1 MQTQFK
7 MLTFWR
13 TLAMASWCMLQ
24 LMSCTDAQ
32 GTWEQL
38 LNNAGIS
45 SMHTAITH
53 YNTAILLDRTN
64 IGESEIDL
72 PDGGCRENDDEL
84 ALKKD
89 CTAHSV
95 MFDTNGNSVRALW
108 VQTDTWCSSGQF
120 DADGKMIQTGGDY
133 EGIKKIRTLAPC
145 GRNGDCDW
153 VETDDELSEGRWYAT
168 NQILPDGKMQ
178 IVIGGRRAFSYE
190 FVPKR
195 KNNEGV
201 FDLQLLEDTNSE
213 SGDNMYPFVHLLP
226 SGNLYIFANR
236 DSIIL
241 NYKDDKVEKEFPRI
255 PGEPRNYPSAGSSVM
270 LPLDQADDFSVVEV
284 LVCGGARDGAFKD
297 YREQYPASKTCGRIV
312 VTDDDPEWAMEDMP
326 MRRTMGDMLLLPNGE
341 VLIINGAEKGSQGWG
356 KASDPILTPVKY
368 ATYNADNRWQ
378 TLAAG
383 DIPRVY
389 HSTANLLVDG
399 RILLAG
405 SNTHQYYTL
414 NGDLPTELRID
425 AFSPPYLAAG
435 YDDKRPAI
443 TDSPATIGYGDTFEI
458 TFTATERI
466 GDFEVNIES
475 SPFVTHS
482 YAMGQRLVRLKVTTP
497 VAAANVE
504 GTYTVQVTAPPYA
517 ELAPPGYYMLW
528 PVQDWIPGTAVWV
541 KIA

>member
-7 MLTFWR
+7 EAFWMA
-13 TLAMASWCMLQ
+13 LAMAAWCLLQ
-24 LMSCTDAQ
+24 LSVTEAQ

-38 LNNAGIS
+38 LDNAGIS

-64 IGESEIDL
+64 IGKSKIDL
-72 PDGGCRENDDEL
+72 PDGECRRNEDEL

-95 MFDTNGNSVRALW
+95 MFDPSRNTVRALW

-120 DADGKMIQTGGDY
+120 DADGTMIQTGGDY
-133 EGIKKIRTLAPC
+133 EGLKKIRTLAPC

-153 VETDDELSEGRWYAT
+153 VETDEELEEGRWYAT
-168 NQILPDGKMQ
+168 NQILPDGQIQ
-178 IVIGGRRAFSYE
+178 IVVGGRRAFSYE

-195 KNNEGV
+195 SKNEGA

-270 LPLDQADDFSVVEV
+270 LPLDQADDYAVVEV
-284 LVCGGARDGAFKD
+284 LVCGGARDGAFKN
-297 YREQYPASKTCGRIV
+297 YREQYPASKTCGRIT
-312 VTDDDPEWAMEDMP
+312 VTDDDPEWDMEDMP
-326 MRRTMGDMLLLPNGE
+326 MRRTMGDMILLPNGE

-356 KASDPILTPVKY
+356 RASDPVLTPVKY
-368 ATYNADNRWQ
+368 ATYDADDRWQ
-378 TLAAG
+378 TLEAG

-405 SNTHQYYTL
+405 SNTHQYYTFS
-414 NGDLPTELRID
+414 GDFPTELRID
-425 AFSPPYLAAG
+425 AFSPPYLDAG
-435 YDDKRPAI
+435 
-443 TDSPATIGYGDTFEI
+443 
-458 TFTATERI
+458 
-466 GDFEVNIES
+466 
-475 SPFVTHS
+475 
-482 YAMGQRLVRLKVTTP
+482 
-497 VAAANVE
+497 
-504 GTYTVQVTAPPYA
+504 
-517 ELAPPGYYMLW
+517 
-528 PVQDWIPGTAVWV
+528 
-541 KIA
+541 